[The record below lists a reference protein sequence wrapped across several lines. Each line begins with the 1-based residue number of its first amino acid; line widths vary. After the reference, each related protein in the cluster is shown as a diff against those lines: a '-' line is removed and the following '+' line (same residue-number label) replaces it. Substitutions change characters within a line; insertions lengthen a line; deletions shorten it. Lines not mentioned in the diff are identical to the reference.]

1 MTDQE
6 AAEIYAESLDNEG
19 GNFFRDQIE
28 AIRAR
33 AFLAG
38 CRHVRETCVVLTR
51 EEIGIL
57 NRAIR
62 YSGKAEDYM
71 IQQEAFKIL
80 TSAMKGE

>member
-1 MTDQE
+1 
-6 AAEIYAESLDNEG
+6 
-19 GNFFRDQIE
+19 
-28 AIRAR
+28 
-33 AFLAG
+33 
-38 CRHVRETCVVLTR
+38 
-51 EEIGIL
+51 L